1 VTFVGCEF
9 TMTDQATIV
18 GVHEVEADEPVHL
31 LELELTGDVDSF
43 DFANFTQMIA
53 DQPRDNWQ
61 TAFDEREIDSPT
73 SNRRFAFFFHYLDLN
88 APLITS
94 FGEIAIPKPT
104 TLPERLADIE
114 YEEP

>member
-1 VTFVGCEF
+1 
-9 TMTDQATIV
+9 MMANSATII
-18 GVHEVEADEPVHL
+18 GVHQIPADEPIHL
-31 LELELTGDVDSF
+31 IELEVDGDVDSF
-43 DFANFTQMIA
+43 DLSDITQKIA

-61 TAFDEREIDSPT
+61 CAYDEREIDSPT
-73 SNRRFAFFFHYLDLN
+73 SNLRFAFFFHHLDLN

-104 TLPERLADIE
+104 PLPARLAEIE

>member
-1 VTFVGCEF
+1 
-9 TMTDQATIV
+9 MANQAAIV
-18 GVHEVEADEPVHL
+18 GVHEIDADEPVHL
-31 LELELTGDVDSF
+31 LELELTGDIDEF
-43 DFANFTQMIA
+43 DFADVTQMIA

-61 TAFDEREIDSPT
+61 SAYDEREIESPT

-94 FGEIAIPKPT
+94 FGEIGIPKPT
-104 TLPERLADIE
+104 PKPGRLADIE